1 MRLCSWKISSRKS
14 IHTAVDIFVI
24 IVVSLH
30 VGQSLNI
37 MFVRPRG
44 SIEGEVIH
52 LL

>member
-14 IHTAVDIFVI
+14 IHTTVDIFLI

-30 VGQSLNI
+30 VGKSLNI
-37 MFVRPRG
+37 VFVRPRG
-44 SIEGEVIH
+44 GTEGEVVH